1 MMMKSGVQIPLRAGL
16 FSSYI
21 FSSLTFHHKESR
33 NVLNKIPQGS
43 ESLLNDLKVNKKY
56 LAGLPGA
63 KQA

>member
-43 ESLLNDLKVNKKY
+43 ESLLNDVKIN
-56 LAGLPGA
+56 
-63 KQA
+63 